1 MRSKTI
7 AVADEAQAHDRE
19 FHAIFLA
26 AKKARTRLSISPHR
40 AITPL
45 NVTPYLMVQ
54 AIVLPIVLCGL
65 ILWFKPL
72 LFDFWRQCIFFWSGG
87 LHLPFSLSSR
97 VNEAGQYGLQLPGD
111 LDGGQLPNATVL
123 AVTALVTVLAFALSF
138 RMKNASFPL
147 RYPLRIACVVQ
158 FATLLYFWWS
168 PTGFPYNIARHSE
181 ELMTIGYVVMVAT
194 PLMLAMGYY
203 ILNQSL
209 LKKLFYTGVIL
220 AFLAIMVPHQV
231 LVQALIMQHLSVL
244 FMPLLYIC
252 FGAVFDALV
261 FVALYSWVASNA
273 PARATI

>member
-1 MRSKTI
+1 MRSKPLSVT
-7 AVADEAQAHDRE
+7 DEAQAHDRE
-19 FHAIFLA
+19 FHAIFSA
-26 AKKARTRLSISPHR
+26 AKQARARLSIRPHR

-45 NVTPYLMVQ
+45 NVTPSLMAQ
-54 AIVLPIVLCGL
+54 GIVLPIVLCGL
-65 ILWFKPL
+65 IVWFKPF
-72 LFDFWRQCIFFWSGG
+72 LFDFWRQCILFWSSG
-87 LHLPFSLSSR
+87 LHLPFSVSTR
-97 VNEAGQYGLQLPGD
+97 INDAGQFGLQLSGD
-111 LDGGQLPNATVL
+111 LDGGQLPNATIL
-123 AVTALVTVLAFALSF
+123 AVTALVTAIAFALSF

-158 FATLLYFWWS
+158 FATLVYFWWT

-181 ELMTIGYVVMVAT
+181 ELMTIGYVVMLAT

-209 LKKLFYTGVIL
+209 LKKLFYTGLIL

-231 LVQALIMQHLSVL
+231 LIQALIMQHLSVL

-261 FVALYSWVASNA
+261 FVALYSWIASNA
-273 PARATI
+273 PANATV